1 VAVLRVAEGGC
12 FTYNTEW
19 TFHI

>member
-1 VAVLRVAEGGC
+1 MAVLRVAEDGC